1 MMVVSPEVMPMSA
14 VPKRKLTPA
23 EYLAIEKSATS
34 KSEFFNGEMF
44 AMAGASRLHN
54 RVKEN
59 LSVRIGSQLLG
70 GPCQSFSSDQRVLV
84 DRTGL
89 YTYPDFLIVCGE
101 VEAAEGDPDTITN
114 PRVIVEVLSPST
126 ERYDRGAKFR
136 NYQQVPSLTEYVL
149 VAQDE
154 AVVERFTRQADGSW
168 ALVSFVGLEAVLEL
182 RSVAVRVPLADIYAG
197 VEFPAPPRGL

>member
-1 MMVVSPEVMPMSA
+1 ML
-14 VPKRKLTPA
+14 KLHYYPSTAAMIPHIVLEELGTPF
-23 EYLAIEKSATS
+23 E
-34 KSEFFNGEMF
+34 
-44 AMAGASRLHN
+44 
-54 RVKEN
+54 
-59 LSVRIGSQLLG
+59 
-70 GPCQSFSSDQRVLV
+70 RVLV

-101 VEAAEGDPDTITN
+101 VETAEGDPDTITN

>member
-1 MMVVSPEVMPMSA
+1 MSA
-14 VPKRKLTPA
+14 VPKRKLSPA
-23 EYLAIEKSATS
+23 EYLAIEKKAEF

-44 AMAGASRLHN
+44 AMAGASRPHN
-54 RVKEN
+54 RVKDN
-59 LSVRIGSQLLG
+59 LIGELFTRFKG
-70 GPCQSFSSDQRVLV
+70 GPCQTFSSDQRVLV

-89 YTYPDFLIVCGE
+89 YTYPDLLIVCGE
-101 VEAAEGDPDTITN
+101 VESMEDDEDTITN

-154 AVVERFTRQADGSW
+154 AVVERFVRQADGTW
-168 ALVSFVGLEAVLEL
+168 GYTSFVGLEAVLAL
-182 RSVAVRVPLADIYAG
+182 SSVPVSVPLADVYAG
-197 VEFPAPPRGL
+197 VEFPAPPQ